1 MIFGKKK
8 EKKYLV
14 TITSIKVFQKRFKFF
29 FENKRAIRSKIK
41 TIKNGQKLMKNF
53 ENR

>member
-8 EKKYLV
+8 EKKFLV

-29 FENKRAIRSKIK
+29 FLKQTSNTVKDQNNRKRSK
-41 TIKNGQKLMKNF
+41 TNEKL
-53 ENR
+53 